1 MTHIISTLEEFQT
14 TVLSDTAWV
23 VLADFF
29 AEWCGP
35 CKALIPVMD
44 QLATDYAG
52 RATIVK
58 IDVDELTELA
68 GQYDVMS
75 IPTVI
80 IFKHGIMV
88 GEASV
93 GAFPPAHY
101 QSLIDAALA
110 S

>member
-23 VLADFF
+23 VLVDFF

-35 CKALIPVMD
+35 CKALIPVME
-44 QLATDYAG
+44 QLATEYAG

-80 IFKHGIMV
+80 IFKHGIMF

-93 GAFPPAHY
+93 GAFPPVHY
-101 QSLIDAALA
+101 QWLIDSALA
-110 S
+110 